1 MLTFYTNPRSRGRIV
16 RWMLEEVGQPYD
28 TVVVDY
34 GPEMQKPEYL
44 AINPMGK
51 VPAVVRNGHVV
62 TECAA
67 ICAWLAETFPEAG
80 LQGDDRASFLRWMFF
95 AAGPLEAAVTNR
107 TLEVVVPPEKSGFV
121 GYGSY
126 DRAVDALDGALSSRD
141 WLGGN
146 AFSGADVYVGAQVI
160 WGLQFATLPERP
172 AFAAYRDR
180 LVQRPAYTRAGALDD
195 ALMAPA

>member
-1 MLTFYTNPRSRGRIV
+1 MLTFYTNPQSRGRIV
-16 RWMLEEVGQPYD
+16 RWMLEEIGQPYE

-34 GPEMQKPEYL
+34 GPAMKSADYL

-51 VPAVVRNGHVV
+51 VPALVQDGKVV

-107 TLEVVVPPEKSGFV
+107 ALEVSVPPERAGFV

-126 DRAVDALDGALSSRD
+126 DLAVDALEGALARTE
-141 WLGGN
+141 WLGGST
-146 AFSGADVYVGAQVI
+146 FSGVDVYVGAQVI
-160 WGLQFATLPERP
+160 WGLEFKTLPDRA

-180 LVQRPAYTRAGALDD
+180 LMQRPAYARANDLDN
-195 ALMAPA
+195 AMMEAK